1 MSFDTGS
8 VHSVQTFTLNKQQVD
23 TLGFVMSGFAHGID
37 TDYDFLPKM
46 VLNS

>member
-8 VHSVQTFTLNKQQVD
+8 VHSEQTVTLNKQVD

-37 TDYDFLPKM
+37 RAYDFLPKM